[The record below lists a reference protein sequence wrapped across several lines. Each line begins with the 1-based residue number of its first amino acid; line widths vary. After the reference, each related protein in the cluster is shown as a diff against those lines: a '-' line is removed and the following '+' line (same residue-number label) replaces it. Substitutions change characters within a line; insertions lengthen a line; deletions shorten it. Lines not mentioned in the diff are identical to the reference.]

1 LKLKKALYS
10 LKQALKAW
18 YSRIEG
24 FFIKE
29 GFEKCSYEHTLFLKH
44 ADGGKCLIIS
54 LYVDDLIYTGN
65 DVELCEKFKE
75 SMKLEF
81 DMSDLRKMKY
91 FLGVEVQ
98 QSCEGIH
105 LCQMKYAG
113 EILERFGMGGCN
125 PVKNP
130 IVPGTKLIKDDG
142 EDSENSTLFKQII
155 GSLMYLSVTR
165 PDIAFVVCML
175 SKFMTDPKTSHM
187 AAAKRVLRY
196 VKGTTNLGVFYRS
209 AENSENDLK
218 VYTDSD
224 YADDVEDRRST
235 FGYVF
240 FLSEGAVAWSSRKQP
255 VLTLSTTEA
264 EYVAD
269 AAYACHSIW
278 MKRVINSLG
287 FSSYKCV
294 KIFCDNSST
303 VKLSKNPILHGR
315 SKHIDIF
322 YVIW

>member
-1 LKLKKALYS
+1 

-18 YSRIEG
+18 YSRIKG
-24 FFIKE
+24 FFIKG

-44 ADGGKCLIIS
+44 ADRGKCLIIN

-113 EILERFGMGGCN
+113 EILERFGMGGYN

-130 IVPGTKLIKDDG
+130 IVSGTKLIKDGG

-196 VKGTTNLGVFYRS
+196 VKRTTNLGVFYRS
-209 AENSENDLK
+209 AENSEDDLK

-224 YADDVEDRRST
+224 YAGDVKDKRNT

-240 FLSEGAVAWSSRKQP
+240 F
-255 VLTLSTTEA
+255 
-264 EYVAD
+264 
-269 AAYACHSIW
+269 
-278 MKRVINSLG
+278 
-287 FSSYKCV
+287 
-294 KIFCDNSST
+294 
-303 VKLSKNPILHGR
+303 
-315 SKHIDIF
+315 
-322 YVIW
+322 